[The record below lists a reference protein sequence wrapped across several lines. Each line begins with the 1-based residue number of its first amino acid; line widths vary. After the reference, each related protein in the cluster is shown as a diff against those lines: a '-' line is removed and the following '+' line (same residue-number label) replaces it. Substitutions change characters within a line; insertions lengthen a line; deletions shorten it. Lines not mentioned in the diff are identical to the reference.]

1 MVCDCA
7 AQTANLAAG
16 KSPSALTRRND
27 IPFHG
32 TVNCAPAKGCVWP
45 VLAPAQA
52 IVRAGERRG
61 LFGMRN
67 AGTPRQVDSG
77 CLDVLRSARVCFCG
91 SVGAVYAR
99 CAPVFA
105 VLSGQFALGLRAAL
119 RFCRGVC
126 PRFARGLAALSRRFA
141 LGLRAALRLCR
152 GALPSVCACCCGSV
166 AALCARCASAV
177 ADLACGLYSGSRM
190 SLRFCRGL

>member
-7 AQTANLAAG
+7 AETANLAAV

-61 LFGMRN
+61 LFGIRN
-67 AGTPRQVDSG
+67 AELGRGD
-77 CLDVLRSARVCFCG
+77 ARVSGVEVLLMRFALVHACCCG
-91 SVGAVYAR
+91 SAAALCARPCDSVGALCPRFARGLAILSGRFASVHAQPCDSVGAFCAR

-105 VLSGQFALGLRAAL
+105 VLSG
-119 RFCRGVC
+119 
-126 PRFARGLAALSRRFA
+126 RFA
-141 LGLRAALRLCR
+141 LGLHAALRLCR
-152 GALPSVCACCCGSV
+152 GALPSVCARSCDSV
-166 AALCARCASAV
+166 GA
-177 ADLACGLYSGSRM
+177 
-190 SLRFCRGL
+190 FCP

>member
-7 AQTANLAAG
+7 AETANLAAV

-61 LFGMRN
+61 LFGIRN
-67 AGTPRQVDSG
+67 AELGRGD
-77 CLDVLRSARVCFCG
+77 ARVSGVEVLLMRFALVHACCCG
-91 SVGAVYAR
+91 SAAALCARPCDSVGA
-99 CAPVFA
+99 
-105 VLSGQFALGLRAAL
+105 L
-119 RFCRGVC
+119 C
-126 PRFARGLAALSRRFA
+126 PRFARGLAILSGRFA
-141 LGLRAALRLCR
+141 LSLRLLSRLYCGVCLR
-152 GALPSVCACCCGSV
+152 FTPVFFPLSGKKRRLAISCVPIPPGRDRHSCVLAASVRLSALVG
-166 AALCARCASAV
+166 
-177 ADLACGLYSGSRM
+177 
-190 SLRFCRGL
+190 SLRV